1 MRGKAGSSLPPCPP
15 AARWV
20 SLAKPVA
27 SWVPI
32 SLSGPST
39 ACQREK
45 MFFPVCT
52 FPSYWLRGP
61 GTVSQERHSF
71 PGRHQTHVL
80 VPLTAQPCRGRD
92 PLGQLIPETTH
103 PNWVRPDPQRW
114 PESSG

>member
-1 MRGKAGSSLPPCPP
+1 MRGKTGSSLPPCPP

-27 SWVPI
+27 SWVPV
-32 SLSGPST
+32 SLSGPGM

-61 GTVSQERHSF
+61 GAVSQDRHSF

-80 VPLTAQPCRGRD
+80 VPLTTQLSRGPD
-92 PLGQLIPETTH
+92 SLSQLIPETTH
-103 PNWVRPDPQRW
+103 PNWVRPDLQHW